1 MKILIIGSGGRE
13 HALAWKLAQSPRVE
27 KIYAAPGNPGIA
39 RLAECVPIGVE
50 DLEALKAFAVAQS
63 IDLTVVGPE
72 MPLVAGIVDLFRSA
86 GLQVFGPDKAAAALE
101 GSKKASKE
109 FMMKYG
115 IPTAAYGEYT
125 DLEKAKAHLG
135 DYGFPVVIKADGLA
149 AGKGVVIAEDL
160 QEAELAL
167 REMMLEEKFGEA
179 GKTVVIEEF
188 LTGIEASVLCL
199 VDGVTITPLES
210 ARDYKRALD
219 DDKGPN
225 TGGMGTCSPNPDYT
239 EAVAGEVREKVL
251 VPFMAGIQAEGYDYR
266 GLVFIGIMMSPQGI
280 KVLEFNVRFGDPET
294 QSILVRL
301 KSDLV
306 EVLEAVCERRL
317 VDMNLQWSSEKAVTI
332 VMASPGYP
340 ETTTKDLVI
349 TGLDNVAQGL
359 VFHAGTASKDGEVVT
374 AGGRVLNLT
383 ATGESYEVARNL
395 CLENAQTIQFS
406 GAHYRSD
413 IAKF

>member
-1 MKILIIGSGGRE
+1 MKILVIGSGGRE
-13 HALAWKLAQSPRVE
+13 HALAWKLAQSPRVQ

-39 RLAECVPIGVE
+39 QVAECVPIGV
-50 DLEALKAFAVAQS
+50 DQLEALKDFALAQA

-72 MPLVAGIVDLFRSA
+72 MPLVAGIVNLFREA
-86 GLQVFGPDKAAAALE
+86 GLKIFGPDQAAAALE

-109 FMMKYG
+109 FMVKYG
-115 IPTAAYGEYT
+115 IPTAAYGEYD
-125 DLEKAKAHLG
+125 DLGKATAHLS

-149 AGKGVVIAEDL
+149 AGKGVVIAENL

-167 REMMLEEKFGEA
+167 REMMLEEKFGDA

-199 VDGVTITPLES
+199 VDGESIVPLES

-219 DDKGPN
+219 ADRGLN

-239 EAVAGEVREKVL
+239 QAAAAVVCETVL
-251 VPFMAGIQAEGYDYR
+251 KPFMQGVRSEGYDYR
-266 GLVFIGIMMSPQGI
+266 GLVFIGVMMTPQGI

-301 KSDLV
+301 KSDLAD
-306 EVLEAVCERRL
+306 VLEAVCDRRL
-317 VDMNLQWSSEKAVTI
+317 GEIELEWSSEKAVTV

-340 ETTTKDLVI
+340 ETTVKDLPI
-349 TGLDNVAQGL
+349 TGFEKVTEGL
-359 VFHAGTASKDGEVVT
+359 VFHAGTALKNGQIVT

-383 ATGESYEVARNL
+383 GKAESYEAARTV
-395 CLENAQTIQFS
+395 CLKNAQMVTFS
-406 GAHYRSD
+406 GAHYRTD

>member
-1 MKILIIGSGGRE
+1 MKILVIGSGGRE
-13 HALAWKLAQSPRVE
+13 HALVWKLAQSPRVQ

-39 RLAECVPIGVE
+39 EIAECVPLGV
-50 DLEALKAFAVAQS
+50 DQLEALKDFAVNQG

-72 MPLVAGIVDLFRSA
+72 MPLVAGIVNLFREA
-86 GLQVFGPDKAAAALE
+86 GLRIFGPDQAAAALE

-115 IPTAAYGEYT
+115 IATAAFGEYD
-125 DLEKAKAHLG
+125 DLEKAKDHIG

-149 AGKGVVIAEDL
+149 AGKGVVIAENR

-167 REMMLEEKFGEA
+167 REMMLEEKFGDA

-199 VDGVTITPLES
+199 VDGVTIMPLES

-219 DDKGPN
+219 ADRGLN
-225 TGGMGTCSPNPDYT
+225 TGGMGTCSPNPDYS
-239 EAVAGEVREKVL
+239 EAAAEEVREKVL
-251 VPFMAGIQAEGYDYR
+251 KPFMRGIQAEGYDYR

-306 EVLEAVCERRL
+306 DVLEAVCERRL
-317 VDMNLQWSSEKAVTI
+317 SGIKLEWSAEKAVTV

-340 ETTTKDLVI
+340 ENTVKDLPIV
-349 TGLDNVAQGL
+349 GLADVTEGL
-359 VFHAGTASKDGEVVT
+359 VFHAGTAQLNGQVVT

-383 ATGESYEVARNL
+383 GTGETYDAARNL
-395 CLENAQTIQFS
+395 CLRNAQTVKFS
-406 GAHYRSD
+406 GAHYRTD

>member
-13 HALAWKLAQSPRVE
+13 HALAWKLSQSPRVE

-50 DLEALKAFAVAQS
+50 DLEALKDFAVSKA

-72 MPLVAGIVDLFRSA
+72 MPLVAGIVDVFRQA

-109 FMMKYG
+109 FMMQYG

-125 DLEKAKAHLG
+125 DLEQATAHLA

-149 AGKGVVIAEDL
+149 AGKGVVIAADR

-167 REMMLEEKFGEA
+167 REMMLEKKFGDA

-199 VDGVTITPLES
+199 VDGNAIVPLES

-219 DDKGPN
+219 NDEGLN

-239 EAVAGEVREKVL
+239 PAVAQEVRDKVL
-251 VPFMAGIQAEGYDYR
+251 DPFMAGIRAEGYDYR
-266 GLVFIGIMMSPQGI
+266 GLVFIGIMMTPQGI

-301 KSDLV
+301 ESDLL
-306 EVLEAVCERRL
+306 EVLEAVCQRRL
-317 VDMNLQWSSEKAVTI
+317 ADVTLAWSPQKAVTV

-349 TGLDNVAQGL
+349 TGLEEVTEGL
-359 VFHAGTASKDGEVVT
+359 VFHAGTAAKAGTIVT

-383 ATGESYEVARNL
+383 ATGESYEAAREV
-395 CLENAQTIQFS
+395 CLKNARIIQFS

>member
-1 MKILIIGSGGRE
+1 MKILIIGGGGRE

-27 KIYAAPGNPGIA
+27 KIYVAPGNPGIA
-39 RLAECVPIGVE
+39 QIAECVPLGVDQLE
-50 DLEALKAFAVAQS
+50 DLKVFAVGHG
-63 IDLTVVGPE
+63 IDMTVVGPE

-86 GLQVFGPDKAAAALE
+86 GLRIFGPDKAAAALE

-115 IPTAAYGEYT
+115 IPTAAYGEFT
-125 DLEKAKAHLG
+125 ELEKAQAHLS

-149 AGKGVVIAEDL
+149 AGKGVVIAENL
-160 QEAELAL
+160 SEAESAL
-167 REMMLEEKFGEA
+167 REMMLEMKFGDA

-199 VDGVTITPLES
+199 VDGRAIIPLES

-219 DDKGPN
+219 GDKGLN

-239 EAVAGEVREKVL
+239 ETVAKEVQEKVL
-251 VPFMAGIQAEGYDYR
+251 TPFMQGIETEGYDYR
-266 GLVFIGIMMSPQGI
+266 GLVFIGIMMTPQGI

-301 KSDLV
+301 KSDLAD
-306 EVLEAVCERRL
+306 VLEAVCDRRL
-317 VDMNLQWSSEKAVTI
+317 SGVELAWSLEKAVT
-332 VMASPGYP
+332 VVLASPGYP
-340 ETTTKDLVI
+340 ETTVNNLPI
-349 TGLDNVAQGL
+349 TGLERVAEGM
-359 VFHAGTASKDGEVVT
+359 VFHAGTGERDGSIVT

-383 ATGESYEVARNL
+383 GVGESYEAARGV
-395 CLENAQTIQFS
+395 CLRNAQAVTFQ
-406 GAHYRSD
+406 GAHYRTD

>member
-13 HALAWKLAQSPRVE
+13 HALAWKLAQSPRVQR
-27 KIYAAPGNPGIA
+27 IYAAPGNPGIDEI
-39 RLAECVPIGVE
+39 AECTPIAVD
-50 DLEALKAFAVAQS
+50 DLEGLKAFALDKGV
-63 IDLTVVGPE
+63 DLTVVGPE
-72 MPLVAGIVDLFRSA
+72 VPLVAGIVDLFREA
-86 GLQVFGPDKAAAALE
+86 GLRIFGPDHAAAALE

-109 FMMKYG
+109 FMLKYG
-115 IPTAAYGEYT
+115 IPTAAYGEYK
-125 DLEKAKAHLG
+125 DLEVAKKHLG

-149 AGKGVVIAEDL
+149 AGKGVVIAENRQD
-160 QEAELAL
+160 AELAL
-167 REMMLEEKFGEA
+167 REMMLEEKFGDA

-199 VDGVTITPLES
+199 VDGHTIVPLES

-219 DDKGPN
+219 QDRGLN

-239 EAVAGEVREKVL
+239 EAAAEEVRKKVL
-251 VPFMAGIQAEGYDYR
+251 KPFMKGIQAEGYDYR
-266 GLVFIGIMMSPQGI
+266 GLVFIGIMMTPQGI

-301 KSDLV
+301 KSDLA
-306 EVLEAVCERRL
+306 EVLEAVCDRRL
-317 VDMNLQWSSEKAVTI
+317 SEVTLEWSEDKAVTV

-340 ETTTKDLVI
+340 ETTVKDLPISGLEAVT
-349 TGLDNVAQGL
+349 TGM
-359 VFHAGTASKDGEVVT
+359 VFHAGTARKNDQIVT

-383 ATGESYEVARNL
+383 AVGDSYEAAREI
-395 CLENAQTIQFS
+395 CLRNACIVGFS
-406 GAHYRSD
+406 GAHYRTD

>member
-1 MKILIIGSGGRE
+1 MKILVIGSGGRE
-13 HALAWKLAQSPRVE
+13 HALVWKLAQSPRVQ

-39 RLAECVPIGVE
+39 EIAECVPIEVE
-50 DLEALKAFAVAQS
+50 QLEALKDFAVDKG

-72 MPLVAGIVDLFRSA
+72 MPLVAGIVNMFRES
-86 GLQVFGPDKAAAALE
+86 GLQIFGPDQAAAALE

-109 FMMKYG
+109 FMVKYG
-115 IPTAAYGEYT
+115 IPTAAYGEF
-125 DLEKAKAHLG
+125 DNLDRAMGHLG

-149 AGKGVVIAEDL
+149 AGKGVVIAESL
-160 QEAELAL
+160 QEAETAI
-167 REMMLEEKFGEA
+167 REMMLEAKFGEA

-199 VDGVTITPLES
+199 VDGTTITPLES

-219 DDKGPN
+219 GDMGLN

-239 EAVAGEVREKVL
+239 DEVAAEVRALVL
-251 VPFMAGIQAEGYDYR
+251 DPFMRGIKAEGYDYR
-266 GLVFIGIMMSPQGI
+266 GLVFIGIMMTPSGI

-301 KSDLV
+301 KSDLADV
-306 EVLEAVCERRL
+306 IEAVCEHRL
-317 VDMNLQWSSEKAVTI
+317 ADIQLEWSGDKAVTV

-340 ETTTKDLVI
+340 ETSTKGLPI
-349 TGLDNVAQGL
+349 TGLDKVAGGIA
-359 VFHAGTASKDGEVVT
+359 FHAGTARSNGDIVT
-374 AGGRVLNLT
+374 SGGRVINLT
-383 ATGESYEVARNL
+383 CTGESYEAARTG
-395 CLENAQTIQFS
+395 CLRNAQIVTFR
-406 GAHYRSD
+406 GAQYRSD

>member
-13 HALAWKLAQSPRVE
+13 HALAWKLAQSPQVQ
-27 KIYAAPGNPGIA
+27 KIFVAPGNPGIA
-39 RLAECVPIGVE
+39 QIAECVPIGV
-50 DLEALKAFAVAQS
+50 DQLTALRDFAVDLG
-63 IDLTVVGPE
+63 INLTVVGPE
-72 MPLVAGIVDLFRSA
+72 MPLVAGIVDLFRKS
-86 GLQVFGPDKAAAALE
+86 GLHIFGPDQAAAALE

-109 FMMKYG
+109 FMVKYG
-115 IPTAAYGEYT
+115 IPTAAYGEY
-125 DLEKAKAHLG
+125 DNLENARAHLN

-149 AGKGVVIAEDL
+149 AGKGVVIAESL
-160 QEAELAL
+160 SEAELAL
-167 REMMLEEKFGEA
+167 REMMLEEKFGDA

-199 VDGVTITPLES
+199 VDGTTIVPLES

-219 DDKGPN
+219 GDKGLN

-239 EAVAGEVREKVL
+239 ESAAEEVREKVL
-251 VPFMAGIQAEGYDYR
+251 KPFMEGIRAEGYDYR
-266 GLVFIGIMMSPQGI
+266 GLVFIGIMMNSQGI

-306 EVLEAVCERRL
+306 DVLKAVCENRL
-317 VDMNLQWSSEKAVTI
+317 SEITLEWSPDKAVTV

-340 ETTTKDLVI
+340 ETTVKDLPI
-349 TGLDNVAQGL
+349 SGLENVTEGL
-359 VFHAGTASKDGEVVT
+359 VFHAGTALLNGQVVT

-383 ATGESYEVARNL
+383 GTGDSYEAARDV
-395 CLENAQTIQFS
+395 CLKNARIVEFS
-406 GAHYRSD
+406 GAHYRTD

>member
-13 HALAWKLAQSPRVE
+13 HALAWKLAQSPRVQR
-27 KIYAAPGNPGIA
+27 IYAAPGNPGIDEI
-39 RLAECVPIGVE
+39 AECAPIAVD
-50 DLEALKAFAVAQS
+50 DLEGLKAFALDKGV
-63 IDLTVVGPE
+63 DLTVVGPE
-72 MPLVAGIVDLFRSA
+72 VPLVAGIVDLFREA
-86 GLQVFGPDKAAAALE
+86 GLRIFGPDHAAAALE

-109 FMMKYG
+109 FMLKYG
-115 IPTAAYGEYT
+115 IPTAAYGEYK
-125 DLEKAKAHLG
+125 DLEVAKKHLG

-149 AGKGVVIAEDL
+149 AGKGVVIAENL

-167 REMMLEEKFGEA
+167 REMMLEEKFGDA

-199 VDGVTITPLES
+199 VDGHTIVPLES

-219 DDKGPN
+219 QDRGLN

-239 EAVAGEVREKVL
+239 DAAAEEVRKKVL
-251 VPFMAGIQAEGYDYR
+251 KPFMKGIQAEGYDYR
-266 GLVFIGIMMSPQGI
+266 GLVFIGIMMTPQGI

-301 KSDLV
+301 KSDLA
-306 EVLEAVCERRL
+306 EVLEAVCDRRL
-317 VDMNLQWSSEKAVTI
+317 SEVTLEWSEDKAVTI

-340 ETTTKDLVI
+340 ETTVKDLPISGLEAVT
-349 TGLDNVAQGL
+349 TGM
-359 VFHAGTASKDGEVVT
+359 VFHAGTARKNDQIVT

-383 ATGESYEVARNL
+383 AVGDSYEVAREI
-395 CLENAQTIQFS
+395 CLRNAGIVGFS
-406 GAHYRSD
+406 GAHYRTD